1 MVNRPLKWCTQNG
14 VKALS
19 FLVVFVVAVNAGVV
33 RAEPAAQTAENA
45 PTSTRGFLSGLGVG
59 LLGLGVAGLALG
71 LSGVLISSDASKTL
85 AVYGTPTQSEAAT
98 AIDLNGR
105 LQTGNT
111 LSLIGFIVGGAL
123 IAAGIALLVADA
135 PRPVSFSIMPTPSG
149 GLVQARFEF

>member
-1 MVNRPLKWCTQNG
+1 MLNRLLKWCTQNG

-33 RAEPAAQTAENA
+33 RAEPPAQTAENA
-45 PTSTRGFLSGLGVG
+45 PTSSRGFLSGLGLG
-59 LLGLGVAGLALG
+59 LLGLGVAGLTLG

-98 AIDLNGR
+98 AIDLNSR

-111 LSLIGFIVGGAL
+111 LSLVGFIAGGAL

-149 GLVQARFEF
+149 GLLQARFEF

>member
-1 MVNRPLKWCTQNG
+1 MVNRPAKWCTQNS

-19 FLVVFVVAVNAGVV
+19 FLVVFVVAVNASVV
-33 RAEPAAQTAENA
+33 RAEPPSQTAENA
-45 PTSTRGFLSGLGVG
+45 PTSSRGFLSGLGVG

-85 AVYGTPTQSEAAT
+85 TVYGTPTQAEAAT
-98 AIDLNGR
+98 AVDLNAR

-111 LSLIGFIVGGAL
+111 LSLIGFIAGGAL
-123 IAAGIALLVADA
+123 IGAGIALLVADA
-135 PRPVSFSIMPTPSG
+135 PHPVSFSIMPTPSG